1 MSASLIVN
9 YRRYGVSVNLK
20 KIITA
25 FAVLI
30 AALLLLSPV
39 SADDE
44 ETGALIE
51 AVALSDNCDSVSV
64 SVSISDSFAS
74 GNDRLYLFR
83 LPPGNTGKLDGFI
96 PAASVSAEAGK
107 SVFTLSFDKT
117 DKTAPLYSYLIAGTD
132 GNGGYSPLGKP
143 EYIDDITMLS
153 ERNHPY
159 PQITSKKGFRF
170 S

>member
-96 PAASVSAEAGK
+96 PAAGSSSSTILGLVARARTISRRRC
-107 SVFTLSFDKT
+107 
-117 DKTAPLYSYLIAGTD
+117 AP
-132 GNGGYSPLGKP
+132 
-143 EYIDDITMLS
+143 
-153 ERNHPY
+153 
-159 PQITSKKGFRF
+159 
-170 S
+170 

>member
-51 AVALSDNCDSVSV
+51 AVAPVSYTH
-64 SVSISDSFAS
+64 
-74 GNDRLYLFR
+74 LT
-83 LPPGNTGKLDGFI
+83 LPT
-96 PAASVSAEAGK
+96 
-107 SVFTLSFDKT
+107 
-117 DKTAPLYSYLIAGTD
+117 IA
-132 GNGGYSPLGKP
+132 
-143 EYIDDITMLS
+143 
-153 ERNHPY
+153 
-159 PQITSKKGFRF
+159 
-170 S
+170 